1 MRTQFYIFWP
11 ILLFLGGLLAFWAGA
26 ATWAARSKR
35 EESQRLKAPGRW
47 PLSPRAIINSE
58 ERRVWRWL
66 ELAFVDYSVMVKMP
80 VTRFSTPNSRQEGV
94 YWYQLL
100 SSLYCSFT
108 VVRADGQV
116 MGCVDLPS
124 PSGVK
129 SKSQRMK
136 ASFLAQCGIPYV
148 VMQGGVQPTLLQMRS
163 KFLGEASA
171 MPQSSQ
177 QAAAI
182 HAASSHLRNSISRNR
197 QTRPATAAGQ
207 PTHHPDQ
214 RAAPDSGFSSFSTSG
229 FSAVGQEDSF
239 IMPLD
244 SRAAPLKM

>member
-1 MRTQFYIFWP
+1 M
-11 ILLFLGGLLAFWAGA
+11 
-26 ATWAARSKR
+26 KR
-35 EESQRLKAPGRW
+35 KENQRRKAPSRW
-47 PLSPRAIINSE
+47 PLLPRAIINSE

-80 VTRFSTPNSRQEGV
+80 VTRFSTPDSRQQGV

-116 MGCVDLPS
+116 MGCVDLPLR
-124 PSGVK
+124 PRER

-136 ASFLAQCGIPYV
+136 AAILAQCGIPYV
-148 VMQGGVQPTLLQMRS
+148 VMQDGALPTLLQMRS

-171 MPQSSQ
+171 MPQSTQ

-182 HAASSHLRNSISRNR
+182 YAASSHLRNSISRNR
-197 QTRPATAAGQ
+197 QTRHAGPERQPA
-207 PTHHPDQ
+207 HNLNK
-214 RAAPDSGFSSFSTSG
+214 RVAPDSECSGASSSG
-229 FSAVGQEDSF
+229 FSTFGQEDSF

-244 SRAAPLKM
+244 SRAAPLKK